1 MNQQNKLDHM
11 ADAIKT
17 LMERYPG
24 RLNVDFEDDHIRT
37 ERVMEFDQ
45 TTHTSQTVEPA
56 LRLQMDIETDL
67 SLLELGHKNDT
78 GHIHREGY
86 MVVEYRLGDT
96 VDNEHHIH
104 FPTAE
109 AVIDYLTVNIT
120 SPDERKAVFH

>member
-1 MNQQNKLDHM
+1 MNQQAKLDHM
-11 ADAIKT
+11 CAAIKT

-37 ERVMEFDQ
+37 ERVIEFNKMTQ
-45 TTHTSQTVEPA
+45 TSETVAPE

-67 SLLELGHKNDT
+67 SLLGLGHKNDT
-78 GHIHREGY
+78 SHIHREGY
-86 MVVEYRLGDT
+86 MVVEYRLGAT

-109 AVIDYLTVNIT
+109 AVIDYLTLNIT
-120 SPDERKAVFH
+120 SSAERKAVFH